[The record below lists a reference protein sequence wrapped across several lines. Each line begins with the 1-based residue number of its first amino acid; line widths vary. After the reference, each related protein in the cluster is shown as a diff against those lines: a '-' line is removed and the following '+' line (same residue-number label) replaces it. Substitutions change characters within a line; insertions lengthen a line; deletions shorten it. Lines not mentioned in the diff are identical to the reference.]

1 MISRLLMFVPGGQV
15 VGIWTAIVSFLGA
28 VFKAVMEGLSVCIA
42 NPVVFVV
49 MGLVFVAGLYEGV
62 RWDHRKVVA
71 ARAEVAEMKEAWK
84 RADEESTI
92 RYDKAIAAA
101 KKAEDDARAWANS
114 VGRRVRERTDAS
126 AGRN

>member
-49 MGLVFVAGLYEGV
+49 MGLVFVVGLYEGV